1 MSEEEQNMISS
12 NDYIIYPLV
21 VINDRYNG
29 VYSGAEWTAWEDYPD
44 AIPDDIFGDDD
55 SCCEFWL
62 KANKNNIGF
71 GNTPDE
77 AIADLRQK
85 LTNKDKYSKY

>member
-1 MSEEEQNMISS
+1 MSNSS
-12 NDYIIYPLV
+12 NDYLIYPLV
-21 VINDRYNG
+21 VVNDRYNG
-29 VYSGAEWTAWEDYPD
+29 VYSGAEWTAWEDYPY

-62 KANKNNIGF
+62 KANRNNIGF

-85 LTNKDKYSKY
+85 LINKNKYSKY

>member
-1 MSEEEQNMISS
+1 MN
-12 NDYIIYPLV
+12 NTLDNYIIYPLV

-44 AIPDDIFGDDD
+44 AIPDAIFGDDD
-55 SCCEFWL
+55 SCLDFWL
-62 KANKNNIGF
+62 EANKSNIGL
-71 GNTPDE
+71 GNTPEE

-85 LTNKDKYSKY
+85 LINKNKNKYYKEGE